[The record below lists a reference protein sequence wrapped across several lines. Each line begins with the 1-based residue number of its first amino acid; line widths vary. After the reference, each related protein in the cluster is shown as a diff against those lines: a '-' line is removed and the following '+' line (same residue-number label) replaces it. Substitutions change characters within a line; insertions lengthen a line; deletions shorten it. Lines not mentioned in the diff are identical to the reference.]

1 MKEVKKIRGV
11 GVTSLKV
18 GARLHFIKKEK
29 SSIGD
34 KDKPSSPERELE
46 RFGKAKS
53 RATDQLIDLEERTR
67 KVIGKDEAEIFEIH
81 RMLLDDED
89 LNQAILEK
97 IDNKIKEYTY
107 SADFLHICSEDFD
120 KSTILA
126 SHIQL
131 RKTK

>member
-1 MKEVKKIRGV
+1 MYKYLELTIQHVFKANFNDTYYLETIYCNLDKLTNDKLVWINPYNNKSKINN
-11 GVTSLKV
+11 T
-18 GARLHFIKKEK
+18 FIAIK
-29 SSIGD
+29 SYSNYQI
-34 KDKPSSPERELE
+34 
-46 RFGKAKS
+46 
-53 RATDQLIDLEERTR
+53 T
-67 KVIGKDEAEIFEIH
+67 
-81 RMLLDDED
+81 
-89 LNQAILEK
+89 ILEK